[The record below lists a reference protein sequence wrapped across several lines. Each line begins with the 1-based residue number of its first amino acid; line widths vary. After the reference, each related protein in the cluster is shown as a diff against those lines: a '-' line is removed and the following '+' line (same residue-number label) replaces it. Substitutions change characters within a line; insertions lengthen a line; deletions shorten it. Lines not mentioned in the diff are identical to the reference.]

1 MLKKESSL
9 MHIAIIGCGKMGT
22 ALAELLGPSH
32 QLLLYDRDWNW
43 TQQLAQKV
51 NGSPFQQLSEVLTKA
66 QFIFLAVK
74 PQNLKE
80 IAPLMN
86 PSLRK
91 GQIIISLLAGT
102 PLDILKHYFTQPVL
116 VRIMPNLAMR
126 YGAGVVG
133 IVDTPD
139 LSPELKQEL
148 QKLLTPLGLIYWLKE
163 NQMDALTA
171 LTGSGPAFILTL
183 IEAMVETGVAMG
195 FQAENAEHLIIQM
208 LQGCITLL
216 QKTGQHPAELKWQIA
231 SPNGTTIAGLRVL
244 ERENVRSGLME
255 TFLATYQRAQEL
267 AKEHDKASMKTI

>member
-1 MLKKESSL
+1 MQ
-9 MHIAIIGCGKMGT
+9 IAIIGCGKMGT
-22 ALAELLGPSH
+22 ALAELLAPSH
-32 QLLLYDRDWNW
+32 HLLLYDRDWNW
-43 TQQLAQKV
+43 TQELAQKSK
-51 NGSPFQQLSEVLTKA
+51 GEPFQQISEAINKA

-80 IAPLMN
+80 IAPQMN
-86 PSLRK
+86 SHLRK
-91 GQIIISLLAGT
+91 GQIVISLLAGT
-102 PLDILKHYFTQPVL
+102 PLDILRHSFTQPVL

-133 IVDTPD
+133 VVDTPD

-163 NQMDALTA
+163 SQMDALTA

-183 IEAMVETGVAMG
+183 IETMIETGVAMG
-195 FQAENAEHLIIQM
+195 FKAEDAQHLIIQM
-208 LQGCITLL
+208 LQGCLTLL
-216 QKTGQHPAELKWQIA
+216 QKSGQHPAELKWQIA

-255 TFLATYQRAQEL
+255 TFLATHQRAQEL
-267 AKEHDKASMKTI
+267 AREHAVKHLECGNLSPHSK